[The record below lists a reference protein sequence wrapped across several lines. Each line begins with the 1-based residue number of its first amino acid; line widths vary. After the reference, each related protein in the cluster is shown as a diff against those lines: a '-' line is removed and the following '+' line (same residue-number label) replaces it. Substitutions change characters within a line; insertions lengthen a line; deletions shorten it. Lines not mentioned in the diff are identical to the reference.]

1 MVGGFNTNA
10 RYRGRMFHVQ
20 TEDSGQGN
28 PQIITLLY
36 EGGAILTSR
45 KQSYEERIG
54 SDDLEGIVKEL
65 MEEQH
70 RAVLR
75 ELRSG
80 ALDEVLD
87 PAPDTASSLDV
98 PETVVNG
105 AAALPHGPGGFGKG
119 VISGRRLD
127 EVILAHLGAL

>member
-1 MVGGFNTNA
+1 MVGGFNTNV
-10 RYRGRMFHVQ
+10 RYRDRMFHVQ
-20 TEDSGQGN
+20 TEDSGEGN
-28 PQIITLLY
+28 PQITTLLY

-45 KQSYEERIG
+45 KQSYAEQLG
-54 SDDLEGIVKEL
+54 SDDLEGAVKEL

-80 ALDEVLD
+80 ALDDVLD
-87 PAPDTASSLDV
+87 PAPDTASNLDV
-98 PETVVNG
+98 PETVVSG
-105 AAALPHGPGGFGKG
+105 AAALAQGTGGFGNG

-127 EVILAHLGAL
+127 EVILAHLGAR